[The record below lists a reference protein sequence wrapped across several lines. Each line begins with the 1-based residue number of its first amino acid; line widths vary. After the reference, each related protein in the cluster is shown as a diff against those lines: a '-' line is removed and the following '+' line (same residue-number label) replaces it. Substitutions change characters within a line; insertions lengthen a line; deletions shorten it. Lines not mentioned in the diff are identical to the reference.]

1 MPWDDDG
8 MSFYYTHINKNK
20 RERRNPIFSIA
31 EFIFFYIYFENC
43 LNGLTIYMTMTD
55 KQQI

>member
-31 EFIFFYIYFENC
+31 ESILGHIFLYIFRKLLEW
-43 LNGLTIYMTMTD
+43 TD
-55 KQQI
+55 YLYDYD